1 MTATD
6 TSRSAARASL
16 GRGSHHVGRL
26 WEASAAFFSLGWRQ
40 AISYPLG
47 FFMSQISN
55 FLPILI
61 FFFVSD
67 MVTRPGQSFGGD
79 YFSSVVIGLIGVKL
93 LDSGLRG
100 FGAQMDIAINR
111 GWLEMFLVE
120 PVRWRFLPFAMSQWP
135 NFLGVFAVATMLALA
150 LALGASFEP
159 SGIPMA
165 LAIGALGMF
174 AGLAIGTMSA
184 SIKVL
189 AKSGDPVLLLYTLMA
204 QLFSGVYFPVDRL
217 PTALRWLSYLF
228 PHTYVIQG
236 LRKALL
242 PDGAELA
249 GPSSLATVMTLLIF
263 SVLAYPLAIWI
274 WGRALEYGRKLGV
287 LSGY

>member
-1 MTATD
+1 MIDTD
-6 TSRSAARASL
+6 ARRRPQDVGAKS
-16 GRGSHHVGRL
+16 SHLLRRL
-26 WEASAAFFSLGWRQ
+26 WEASDAFLRLGWRQ

-47 FFMSQISN
+47 FFMSQVSN

-67 MVTRPGQSFGGD
+67 LVTRPGQTFGGD

-100 FGAQMDIAINR
+100 FGAQMDVAINR

-120 PVRWRFLPFAMSQWP
+120 PVRWRFLPIAMSQWP

-150 LALGASFEP
+150 LALGATFDP
-159 SGIPMA
+159 SGIPIA

-184 SIKVL
+184 AIKVL
-189 AKSGDPVLLLYTLMA
+189 AKSGDPILLLYTLMA

-217 PTALRWLSYLF
+217 PGGLRWMAYLF

-249 GPSSLATVMTLLIF
+249 GPSATSTVLTLLIF
-263 SVLAYPLAIWI
+263 SVVAYPLAIWI

>member
-1 MTATD
+1 MIETG
-6 TSRSAARASL
+6 TSRNAARASI
-16 GRGSHHVGRL
+16 GKGTHQAGRL
-26 WEASAAFFSLGWRQ
+26 WEASDAFLRLGWRQ

-67 MVTRPGQSFGGD
+67 LVTRPGRTFGGD

-100 FGAQMDIAINR
+100 FGMQMDIAINR

-120 PVRWRFLPFAMSQWP
+120 PVRWRFLPIAMSQWP
-135 NFLGVFAVATMLALA
+135 NVLGIFAVATMVALA
-150 LALGASFEP
+150 LALGATFEP
-159 SGIPMA
+159 SGIPIA

-184 SIKVL
+184 AIKVL
-189 AKSGDPVLLLYTLMA
+189 AKSGDPILLLYTLMA
-204 QLFSGVYFPVDRL
+204 QLFSGVYFPVDSL
-217 PTALRWLSYLF
+217 PSGLRWVSYLM

-242 PDGAELA
+242 PDGADLA
-249 GPSSLATVMTLLIF
+249 GPSSLATVLTLLIF

>member
-1 MTATD
+1 MTATKK
-6 TSRSAARASL
+6 AAGARASIAGGAHL
-16 GRGSHHVGRL
+16 ISRL
-26 WEASAAFFSLGWRQ
+26 WGASDAFLRLGWRQ

-61 FFFVSD
+61 YFFVSD
-67 MVTRPGQSFGGD
+67 LVTQPERAFGTD
-79 YFSSVVIGLIGVKL
+79 YFSAVVIGLIGVKL

-100 FGAQMDIAINR
+100 FGTQMDVAINR

-120 PVRWRFLPFAMSQWP
+120 PVRWRFLPIAMSQWP
-135 NFLGVFAVATMLALA
+135 NAQGVFAVITMAL
-150 LALGASFEP
+150 LGIVLGAHFEL
-159 SGIPMA
+159 SGIPIA
-165 LAIGALGMF
+165 LAIGALGMI

-184 SIKVL
+184 AIKVL

-204 QLFSGVYFPVDRL
+204 QLFSGVYFPVENL
-217 PTALRWLSYLF
+217 PDGIRWVSYLM

-242 PDGAELA
+242 ADGPALP
-249 GPSSLATVMTLLIF
+249 GPSSLSIVVTLLVF

>member
-1 MTATD
+1 
-6 TSRSAARASL
+6 
-16 GRGSHHVGRL
+16 
-26 WEASAAFFSLGWRQ
+26 
-40 AISYPLG
+40 
-47 FFMSQISN
+47 MSQISN

-61 FFFVSD
+61 YFFVSD
-67 MVTRPGQSFGGD
+67 LVGPARAFGGD
-79 YFSSVVIGLIGVKL
+79 YFSAVVVGLIGVKL

-100 FGAQMDIAINR
+100 FGAQMDVAINR

-120 PVRWRFLPFAMSQWP
+120 PVRWRFLPIAMSQWP
-135 NFLGVFAVATMLALA
+135 NAQGIFAVVTMLALA
-150 LALGASFEP
+150 VALGANFEV
-159 SGIPMA
+159 SGIPIA
-165 LAIGALGMF
+165 LVIGALGMF

-184 SIKVL
+184 AIKVL
-189 AKSGDPVLLLYTLMA
+189 AKSGDPVLMLYTLMA
-204 QLFSGVYFPVDRL
+204 QLFSGVYFPVENL
-217 PTALRWLSYLF
+217 PGGLRWVSYLM

-242 PDGAELA
+242 VDGPQLP
-249 GPSSLATVMTLLIF
+249 GPSSGSIVVTLAIF

>member
-1 MTATD
+1 MIGTD
-6 TSRSAARASL
+6 RGRDHKASISRNTHQVR
-16 GRGSHHVGRL
+16 RL
-26 WEASAAFFSLGWRQ
+26 WEASDAFLRLGWRQ

-55 FLPILI
+55 FLPIFI

-67 MVTRPGQSFGGD
+67 LVTRPGRTFGGD

-120 PVRWRFLPFAMSQWP
+120 PVRWRFLPIAMSQWS
-135 NFLGVFAVATMLALA
+135 NVLGVFAVATMVALA
-150 LALGASFEP
+150 LALGATFEP
-159 SGIPMA
+159 SGIPIA
-165 LAIGALGMF
+165 LAIGALGIL

-184 SIKVL
+184 AIKVL
-189 AKSGDPVLLLYTLMA
+189 AKSGDPILLLYTLIA
-204 QLFSGVYFPVDRL
+204 QLFSGVYFPVESL
-217 PTALRWLSYLF
+217 PGGLRWVSYLM

-242 PDGAELA
+242 TDGAELA
-249 GPSSLATVMTLLIF
+249 GPSSFSALMSLLIF
-263 SVLAYPLAIWI
+263 TVLAYPLAIWI